1 MKKDVKKLVEGIVL
15 PKSPHSCGQNQEVE
29 PQNPREWGLFH
40 EESVRRAYQQVV
52 GHPHRKLKLV
62 SKGFLISKSKPF
74 LGASEDNIQKC
85 TLKKLA
91 TQNF

>member
-1 MKKDVKKLVEGIVL
+1 MKKMSKSWLKVLCYPNHHTVVVKIRKWSHKTLE
-15 PKSPHSCGQNQEVE
+15 
-29 PQNPREWGLFH
+29 RWGLFH
-40 EESVRRAYQQVV
+40 EESVHRAYQQVV
-52 GHPHRKLKLV
+52 SHPHRKLKLV